1 MLYILLCSIDKY
13 SNCHASFIRDIQAT
27 ALKINS
33 SPWSWWGTKMKQRME
48 KKDVWRETVKTG
60 VYSGF
65 FKITRGSG
73 GGRCTR
79 ADYNSQ

>member
-1 MLYILLCSIDKY
+1 MLYILLYRIDKY
-13 SNCHASFIRDIQAT
+13 SNCHASFIRGIQAT

-33 SPWSWWGTKMKQRME
+33 SPWSWWGTTMKQGME

-65 FKITRGSG
+65 FKITLGSG
-73 GGRCTR
+73 GGRRAR
-79 ADYNSQ
+79 ADYTRQ